1 MMKLYYTPR
10 SHFSRKVRILLDAL
24 NLDVELIDVGN
35 VADMSIEIY
44 GPNPLMKVPT
54 LIDGK
59 SIVFES
65 DHIAQYLVRQYDK
78 GDQFNVM
85 TCDVAQLNARAVM
98 NGIMSAEVDLV
109 LAARTGID
117 MEAHMRFNKIRES
130 INNGLDWLELH
141 AEVFPDQPSYS
152 GFHLTSMW
160 DHLVFYELVSLD
172 HPKLSDSV
180 TRLSTFKYITASI
193 PR

>member
-35 VADMSIEIY
+35 VADMSTEIY

-78 GDQFNVM
+78 DDQFNVM

-109 LAARTGID
+109 LATRTGID
-117 MEAHMRFNKIRES
+117 TEAHLRFNKIRES

-141 AEVFPDQPSYS
+141 TEVFPEQPSYL
-152 GFHLTSMW
+152 GFHLTCMW
-160 DHLVFYELVSLD
+160 DHLVFYELVSLNY
-172 HPKLSDSV
+172 PKLSDSV
-180 TRLSTFKYITASI
+180 TRLSTFKYVAASI